1 MSPDLQNPIL
11 KLPLLTVVLLAG
23 SLLGGCDRPAPEANQ
38 DVEKIA
44 ATPAVELDGKQLAD
58 RHCVRCHLAPEPADL
73 SKEYWP
79 FALHYMGNYVG
90 MKGDEFPDMRTE
102 EFPPEL
108 EPVKDYTK
116 RYFLYGQNG
125 YFRDFYPFQAHI
137 PPAAG
142 DERGRFPAACA
153 STS

>member
-58 RHCVRCHLAPEPADL
+58 RHCVRCHLAPIRPICPKNTGPLRCTTWATM
-73 SKEYWP
+73 W
-79 FALHYMGNYVG
+79 A
-90 MKGDEFPDMRTE
+90 
-102 EFPPEL
+102 
-108 EPVKDYTK
+108 
-116 RYFLYGQNG
+116 
-125 YFRDFYPFQAHI
+125 
-137 PPAAG
+137 
-142 DERGRFPAACA
+142 
-153 STS
+153 